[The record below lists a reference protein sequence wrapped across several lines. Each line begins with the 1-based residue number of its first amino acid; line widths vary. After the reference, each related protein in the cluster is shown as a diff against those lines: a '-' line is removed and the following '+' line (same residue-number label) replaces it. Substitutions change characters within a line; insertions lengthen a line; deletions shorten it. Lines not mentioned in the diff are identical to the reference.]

1 VYHKNQRIGINISLK
16 NIVITGASKGI
27 GKALAFEFL
36 KSGCSVYISGRNP
49 DTLQEAVKALSVESE
64 NSNIHWFKG
73 DVTRMEDLIDLWRFA
88 TAEQPVDIWINNAGM
103 NHMRHQF
110 HELEASLIA
119 GVINTNITGTLLGSR
134 VAIEGML
141 KQGSG
146 MVYNMEGFG
155 SDGRIIKGMTTYG
168 TSKTAVRYFTKSLIK
183 EYKGSP
189 VNIGSISP
197 GMVVTDMLL
206 EPLRKEPGKNR
217 DALRVFHILADPADR
232 VTPWLVGKILGSSK
246 HGVHFA
252 WLTPLKI
259 TGRFIMGMF
268 KKRKVKGLPDF
279 LSES

>member
-1 VYHKNQRIGINISLK
+1 MKH
-16 NIVITGASKGI
+16 IVITGASRGI
-27 GKALAFEFL
+27 GKALALEFL
-36 KSGCSVYISGRNP
+36 KSGCRVCISGRNAH
-49 DTLQEAVKALSVESE
+49 TLQEAVKVLSVESE
-64 NSNIHWFKG
+64 NSNVHCFRG
-73 DVTRMEDLIDLWRFA
+73 DVTSIEDLENLWRFA
-88 TAEQPVDIWINNAGM
+88 TADQPVDIWINNAGI

-110 HELEASLIA
+110 HNLEGSLIA
-119 GVINTNITGTLLGSR
+119 GVINTNITGTMLGSR

-146 MVYNMEGFG
+146 MVFNMEGFG

-183 EYKGSP
+183 EYKSSP

-217 DALRVFHILADPADR
+217 DTLRFFHILADPADR

-246 HGVHFA
+246 HGVHIA

-259 TGRFIMGMF
+259 TGRFMMGML

-279 LSES
+279 LSDS